1 MLRKIGWGNVI
12 QIFDSIANNIHSRKI
27 CLHDIKF
34 LALEKNSRNMIHF
47 GVKYD
52 TNTSISLELMLH
64 NFYLRRNIAMTKTS
78 TNCSNIL
85 RYIKML
91 VGKDRAKNLIRYI
104 CILVVG

>member
-1 MLRKIGWGNVI
+1 MLHKIGWGNVI
-12 QIFDSIANNIHSRKI
+12 QIFDSIANNIHSPKI

-64 NFYLRRNIAMTKTS
+64 NFYLRRNIAMT
-78 TNCSNIL
+78 NMSNIL

>member
-1 MLRKIGWGNVI
+1 MLLKIGWGNVI

-27 CLHDIKF
+27 CLHVNSLHWK
-34 LALEKNSRNMIHF
+34 KNSRNMIHF

-91 VGKDRAKNLIRYI
+91 VGK
-104 CILVVG
+104 G

>member
-1 MLRKIGWGNVI
+1 
-12 QIFDSIANNIHSRKI
+12 
-27 CLHDIKF
+27 
-34 LALEKNSRNMIHF
+34 MIHF

-52 TNTSISLELMLH
+52 TNKSISLELMLH
-64 NFYLRRNIAMTKTS
+64 NNFYLRRNIAMTKTS